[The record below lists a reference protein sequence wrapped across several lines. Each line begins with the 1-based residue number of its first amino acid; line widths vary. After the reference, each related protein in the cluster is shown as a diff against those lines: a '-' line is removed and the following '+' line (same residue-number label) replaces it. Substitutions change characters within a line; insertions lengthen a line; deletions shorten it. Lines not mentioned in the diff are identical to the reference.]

1 MDHGPYLDHRA
12 WTMVHGPCTI
22 AETMVYEPLNMGH
35 GSWFM
40 EHGPWTMIH
49 GPWAMVMVHG
59 HGRRQYIIVLTII
72 TLSHHHL
79 HGHVRNRYLQGYVR
93 NPQHQHLSRQVY
105 FHFYCPCHA

>member
-40 EHGPWTMIH
+40 DNGPFFIINSLIRINSLIHSLMNPMDDGPWSMDHGSWSMHHGPLIM
-49 GPWAMVMVHG
+49 
-59 HGRRQYIIVLTII
+59 R
-72 TLSHHHL
+72 
-79 HGHVRNRYLQGYVR
+79 
-93 NPQHQHLSRQVY
+93 
-105 FHFYCPCHA
+105 HALIN